1 MYLELVEDFSEYIG
15 ENGHD
20 LDDTLKYLTL
30 FTFAPLGCVGTFL
43 STINLDGTAELIG
56 KFGLRKD
63 IFESYP
69 NEISLSGSNPI
80 AEAVKSRSLI
90 WLHEVPEWEGELSE
104 PSQDVELHDVNC
116 FLCWPIE
123 RNHSPIAT
131 LSIFCTQDAEQDR
144 EVNAFLKAINSIF
157 SVFFNKFNQHDREIH
172 KDRQVINSARL
183 MFEGRKLT
191 DRQSQILQLM
201 SEGKTNL
208 AISQILGFSESTI
221 RQESIRIY
229 EKLRCD
235 GRKEAALIFNEI
247 KKEAAAS

>member
-1 MYLELVEDFSEYIG
+1 MYLELVEDFSEYLG

-20 LDDTLKYLTL
+20 LDETLKFLTL

-43 STINLDGTAELIG
+43 SALTHDGSAELIS
-56 KFGLRKD
+56 KFGMRKN
-63 IFESYP
+63 IFDAYP
-69 NEISLSGSNPI
+69 ARVPLSEQNPI
-80 AEAVKSRSLI
+80 AAAVKNRSLI
-90 WLHEVPEWEGELSE
+90 WLDGVPEWGLEARNNAVGNSYEEIHS
-104 PSQDVELHDVNC
+104 

-131 LSIFCTQDAEQDR
+131 LSIFCTSEPLQDSETQ
-144 EVNAFLKAINSIF
+144 AFLKAVNSIF
-157 SVFFNKFNQHDREIH
+157 SVFFNKFNNSNREIQ
-172 KDRQVINSARL
+172 KDKQVINAARL
-183 MFEGRKLT
+183 VFEGRKLT
-191 DRQSQILQLM
+191 DRQSQILQLI

-235 GRKEAALIFNEI
+235 GRKEAAQIFHEI
-247 KKEAAAS
+247 RNEAAAS

>member
-1 MYLELVEDFSEYIG
+1 MYLELVEDFSEYLG
-15 ENGHD
+15 VTEHD

-56 KFGLRKD
+56 KFGLRRS
-63 IFESYP
+63 IFDFYP
-69 NEISLSGSNPI
+69 EEISLSDDNPV
-80 AEAVKSRSLI
+80 AEAVKNRSLI
-90 WLHEVPEWEGELSE
+90 WIDEIPDWSEGLLITNNDPIAKEVRS
-104 PSQDVELHDVNC
+104 
-116 FLCWPIE
+116 FIAWPIE

-131 LSIFCTQDAEQDR
+131 LSIFCTADAHRDT

-157 SVFFNKFNQHDREIH
+157 SVFFNKSNNGGREVQ
-172 KDRQVINSARL
+172 KDRHLLNSARL
-183 MFEGRKLT
+183 VFEGRKLT

-208 AISQILGFSESTI
+208 AISQMLGFSESTI

-229 EKLRCD
+229 EKLRCE
-235 GRKEAALIFNEI
+235 GRKEAALIYNEL